1 MFDFFEDLIEKL
13 GIKSISDFTNK
24 LYDWIKNIKNNSKG
38 ENNDNGFNSAR
49 IVSSGNSARIGSLGG
64 FAKEEIEVG
73 DYIRTEN
80 GEIRKIVNINKT
92 EQTENNPVEI
102 LLCDLDRPIVIFKE
116 TSKTTIYTLEKSYA
130 EKLKHSKQ
138 QIELIEDKDI
148 VEIEL
153 SEEFVE
159 KKDKKKLI
167 QIGDIYT
174 KEILQKDIDNGIITR
189 ILTILSYNQYMA
201 NCYKV
206 GGEDE

>member
-1 MFDFFEDLIEKL
+1 MEDK
-13 GIKSISDFTNK
+13 
-24 LYDWIKNIKNNSKG
+24 
-38 ENNDNGFNSAR
+38 
-49 IVSSGNSARIGSLGG
+49 
-64 FAKEEIEVG
+64 IEVNE
-73 DYIRTEN
+73 YVRFNN
-80 GEIRKIVNINKT
+80 GEIGKVIDIKENPSRIVYS
-92 EQTENNPVEI
+92 EYGEI
-102 LLCDLDRPIVIFKE
+102 GLISDIV
-116 TSKTTIYTLEKSYA
+116 
-130 EKLKHSKQ
+130 KHSKNL
-138 QIELIEDKDI
+138 IDLIEDKDI

-174 KEILQKDIDNGIITR
+174 KETLQKDIDNGIITR